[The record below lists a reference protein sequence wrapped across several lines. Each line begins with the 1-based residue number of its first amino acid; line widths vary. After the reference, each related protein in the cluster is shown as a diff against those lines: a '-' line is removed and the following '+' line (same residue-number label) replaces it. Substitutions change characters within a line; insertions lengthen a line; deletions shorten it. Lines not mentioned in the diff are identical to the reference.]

1 MDLNM
6 IIQVGLSGLAM
17 GGVYSMVAFGFH
29 ICHRITRAVNFGQG
43 DFLMVASFITLMFI
57 RMGIPSIFVFILVVI
72 AMAILGIILEKVTI
86 RPVLGAGLS
95 YVLTTMGFGMILEN
109 AVSAIWGGS
118 AQPFPFFF
126 GGMRG
131 KIISL
136 AGINVYP
143 EEIIIILFSLFIMF
157 FFFVLLNKTMMGKA
171 FSAVAHNRDTALI
184 LGIDVKMIS
193 VITFVIAS
201 VLAGIS
207 GFLVGPLVSVEP
219 FMGLKFAIKGFIAAI
234 LGGLL
239 NPVGIL
245 VGSSL
250 LGLIEN
256 YTNLIT
262 SQFGDMISFITVI
275 IVLTFRPSGLFEKM
289 EGREEENAVF

>member
-1 MDLNM
+1 M

-17 GGVYSMVAFGFH
+17 GGIYAMVAFGFH

-43 DFLMVASFITLMFI
+43 DFLMVACFITLMFI
-57 RMGIPSIFVFILVVI
+57 RMGIPSYFVFLLVVI
-72 AMAILGIILEKVTI
+72 AMAILGIILERIAI
-86 RPVLGAGLS
+86 RPVMGAGLS
-95 YVLTTMGFGMILEN
+95 YILTTMGFGMITEN
-109 AVSAIWGGS
+109 AVSGIWGGS

-143 EEIIIILFSLFIMF
+143 EEIIIIMVAFFIML
-157 FFFVLLNKTMMGKA
+157 FFFVLLNKTMIGKA

-201 VLAGIS
+201 ILAAIS
-207 GFLVGPLVSVEP
+207 GFLVGPIASVEP

-245 VGSSL
+245 VGAFL

-256 YTNLIT
+256 FTNLVT
-262 SQFGDMISFITVI
+262 SQFGDMISFLIVITVLI
-275 IVLTFRPSGLFEKM
+275 FRPSGLFEKM